1 MLCVYYSSFQ
11 AKIIGAKYR
20 ELTEEQQQKYKTAYE
35 EAKANFIAEYGKD
48 AMSRSKKSPKKIK
61 SNDDVSA
68 EDSPAA
74 ANDAG
79 SSPAAA
85 VDVVESEKK
94 GGSSDDIESEDV
106 PTVSYVFS
114 HMIIFFVSFQGY

>member
-1 MLCVYYSSFQ
+1 M
-11 AKIIGAKYR
+11 YR

-48 AMSRSKKSPKKIK
+48 AMKGSKKSPKKNK
-61 SNDDVSA
+61 SNDDDVSA

-85 VDVVESEKK
+85 VDIVE
-94 GGSSDDIESEDV
+94 SSDDIEV
-106 PTVSYVFS
+106 PKVSYVFS
-114 HMIIFFVSFQGY
+114 HMIVFFVLFQGY

>member
-1 MLCVYYSSFQ
+1 M
-11 AKIIGAKYR
+11 YR

-48 AMSRSKKSPKKIK
+48 AMKGSKKSPKKNK
-61 SNDDVSA
+61 SND

-85 VDVVESEKK
+85 VDIVE
-94 GGSSDDIESEDV
+94 SSDDIESEDV
-106 PTVSYVFS
+106 PKVSYVFS
-114 HMIIFFVSFQGY
+114 HIIIFFVSFQGY

>member
-1 MLCVYYSSFQ
+1 MYLLCVYYSSFQ
-11 AKIIGAKYR
+11 AKIIGGMYR

-48 AMSRSKKSPKKIK
+48 AMKGSKKSPKKNK
-61 SNDDVSA
+61 SNDDDVSA

-85 VDVVESEKK
+85 VDIVE
-94 GGSSDDIESEDV
+94 SSDDIESEDV
-106 PTVSYVFS
+106 PKVSYVFS
-114 HMIIFFVSFQGY
+114 HMIIFFASFQGY